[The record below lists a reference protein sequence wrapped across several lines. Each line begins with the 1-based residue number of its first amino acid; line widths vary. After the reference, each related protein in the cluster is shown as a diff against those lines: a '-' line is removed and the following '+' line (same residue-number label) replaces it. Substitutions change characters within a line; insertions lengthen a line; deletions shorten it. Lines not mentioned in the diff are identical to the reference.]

1 MATRRFSQQALL
13 IVGFLNLMSAAAGG
27 AGIAATNG
35 LGMPKSWLAGS
46 PFASYLWPGLVL
58 LVVVGG
64 TQAIAVVL
72 QLRKSRLAL
81 AAAAVAG
88 FGMIIWIYVE
98 VTILPVTSWL
108 QPAYFAT
115 GTLQVV
121 LVLLALGVLPGPAT
135 AKSDGGAPE

>member
-1 MATRRFSQQALL
+1 MAALL
-13 IVGFLNLMSAAAGG
+13 LIGFINLISSAAGG
-27 AGIAATNG
+27 AGVLLTNG
-35 LGMPKSWLAGS
+35 LGMPQSWLAGTRLD
-46 PFASYLWPGLVL
+46 SYVWPGFIL

-72 QLRKSRLAL
+72 QLRKSRLAP

-98 VTILPVTSWL
+98 VTILPFFHWL
-108 QPAYFAT
+108 QPAFFAT

-121 LVLLALGVLPGPAT
+121 FALLALGALPGHPHPRSGRRA
-135 AKSDGGAPE
+135 

>member
-64 TQAIAVVL
+64 TQAIA
-72 QLRKSRLAL
+72 
-81 AAAAVAG
+81 G